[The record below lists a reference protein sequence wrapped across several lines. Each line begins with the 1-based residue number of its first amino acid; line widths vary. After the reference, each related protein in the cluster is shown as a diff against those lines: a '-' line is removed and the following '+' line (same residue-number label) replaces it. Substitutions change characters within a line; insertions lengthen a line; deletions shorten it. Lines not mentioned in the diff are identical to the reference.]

1 MNQKRIIVIVGPTGI
16 GKTDLSIKLAQ
27 NLKTEIISF
36 DSRQFFK
43 ELKIGTAPPCQDQ
56 LKLIQHHFIHNISIN
71 DEYNAG
77 LYEKDAIKKINEL
90 NKKYDDII
98 LVGGSGLYVKAI
110 IEGIDY
116 IPNIPKKIR
125 TSIQKKYE
133 EKGLQWLQ
141 NKVKEIDSKF
151 YNNCD
156 TKNPRRLI
164 RALEVYT
171 HSKVQLSSFHKKKK
185 KDRSFKTLKIGL
197 KTNREF
203 LYKKLEIRVDNMI
216 KNGLVKEVIS
226 LSKYQNKNALK
237 TVGYKEIFDFQ
248 KNKYTLEEAVNK
260 IKINSKRYAKRQITW
275 FSKEKY
281 NQFTSNQE
289 ELIIDFIK
297 KSI

>member
-1 MNQKRIIVIVGPTGI
+1 MSQKRIIVIVGPTGI

-27 NLKTEIISF
+27 HLKTEIISF

-43 ELKIGTAPPCQDQ
+43 ELKIGTAPPCEDQ
-56 LKLIQHHFIHNISIN
+56 LKLIQHHFIHNLSIN

-77 LYEKDAIKKINEL
+77 LYEKDVMKKINEL
-90 NKKYDDII
+90 HKKYDNII
-98 LVGGSGLYVKAI
+98 LVGGSGLYIKAI
-110 IEGIDY
+110 VEGIDY

-125 TSIQKKYE
+125 TAIQKKYE

-141 NKVKEIDSKF
+141 NKVKKIDSKF
-151 YNNCD
+151 YSNCD

-171 HSKVQLSSFHKKKK
+171 HSKVQLSSFHKKRK

-197 KTNREF
+197 KTSREF

-226 LSKYQNKNALK
+226 LSKYQNNNALK

-248 KNKYTLEEAVNK
+248 KNKYTLEEAINK

-275 FSKEKY
+275 FNS
-281 NQFTSNQE
+281 
-289 ELIIDFIK
+289 D
-297 KSI
+297 KSINWFYIDEIEKIKNFIEL

>member
-1 MNQKRIIVIVGPTGI
+1 MSQKRIIVIVGPTGI

-27 NLKTEIISF
+27 HLKTEIISF

-43 ELKIGTAPPCQDQ
+43 ELKIGTAPPCEDQ
-56 LKLIQHHFIHNISIN
+56 LKLIQHHFIHNLSIN

-77 LYEKDAIKKINEL
+77 LYEKDVMKKINEL
-90 NKKYDDII
+90 HKKYDDII
-98 LVGGSGLYVKAI
+98 LVGGSGLYIKAI
-110 IEGIDY
+110 VEGIDY

-125 TSIQKKYE
+125 TAIQKKFE

-141 NKVKEIDSKF
+141 NKVKKIDSKF
-151 YNNCD
+151 YSNCD

-171 HSKVQLSSFHKKKK
+171 HSKVQLSSFHKKRK

-197 KTNREF
+197 KTSREF

-248 KNKYTLEEAVNK
+248 KNKYTLEEAINK

-275 FSKEKY
+275 FNS
-281 NQFTSNQE
+281 
-289 ELIIDFIK
+289 D
-297 KSI
+297 KSINWFYIDEIEKIKNFIEL

>member
-1 MNQKRIIVIVGPTGI
+1 MSQKRIIVIVGPTGI

-27 NLKTEIISF
+27 HLKTEIISF

-43 ELKIGTAPPCQDQ
+43 ELKIGTAPPCEDQ
-56 LKLIQHHFIHNISIN
+56 LKLIQHHFIHNLSIN

-77 LYEKDAIKKINEL
+77 LYEKDVMKKINEL
-90 NKKYDDII
+90 HKKYDNII
-98 LVGGSGLYVKAI
+98 LVGGSGLYIKAI
-110 IEGIDY
+110 VEGIDY

-125 TSIQKKYE
+125 TAIQKKFE

-141 NKVKEIDSKF
+141 NKVKKIDSKF
-151 YNNCD
+151 YSNCD

-171 HSKVQLSSFHKKKK
+171 HSKVQLSSFHKKRK

-197 KTNREF
+197 KTSREF

-248 KNKYTLEEAVNK
+248 KNKYTLEEAINK

-275 FSKEKY
+275 FNS
-281 NQFTSNQE
+281 
-289 ELIIDFIK
+289 D
-297 KSI
+297 KSINWFYIDEIEKIKNFIEL

>member
-1 MNQKRIIVIVGPTGI
+1 MSQKRIIVIVGPTGI

-27 NLKTEIISF
+27 HLKTEIISF

-43 ELKIGTAPPCQDQ
+43 ELKIGTAPPCEDK
-56 LKLIQHHFIHNISIN
+56 LKLIQHHFIHNITIN
-71 DEYNAG
+71 DEYNVG

-90 NKKYDDII
+90 HKKYDDII
-98 LVGGSGLYVKAI
+98 LVGGSGLYIKAI
-110 IEGIDY
+110 VEGIDY

-125 TSIQKKYE
+125 TAIQKKYE

-151 YNNCD
+151 YSNCD

-248 KNKYTLEEAVNK
+248 KNECTLEEAINR

-275 FSKEKY
+275 FNSDKSINWFYIDEIEK
-281 NQFTSNQE
+281 
-289 ELIIDFIK
+289 IK
-297 KSI
+297 KFIEL

>member
-1 MNQKRIIVIVGPTGI
+1 MSQKRIIVIVGPTGI

-27 NLKTEIISF
+27 HLKTEIISF

-43 ELKIGTAPPCQDQ
+43 ELKIGTAPPCEDQ
-56 LKLIQHHFIHNISIN
+56 LKLIQHHFIHNLSIN
-71 DEYNAG
+71 DEYNVG
-77 LYEKDAIKKINEL
+77 LYEKDAMKKINEL
-90 NKKYDDII
+90 HKKYDDII
-98 LVGGSGLYVKAI
+98 LVGGSGLYIKAI
-110 IEGIDY
+110 VEGIDY

-125 TSIQKKYE
+125 TAIQKKFE

-141 NKVKEIDSKF
+141 NKVKKIDSKF
-151 YNNCD
+151 YSNCD

-171 HSKVQLSSFHKKKK
+171 HSKVQLSSFHKKRK

-197 KTNREF
+197 KTSREF

-226 LSKYQNKNALK
+226 LSKYQNNNALK

-248 KNKYTLEEAVNK
+248 KNKYTLEEAINK

-275 FSKEKY
+275 FNS
-281 NQFTSNQE
+281 
-289 ELIIDFIK
+289 D
-297 KSI
+297 KSINWFYIDEIEKIKNFIEL

>member
-1 MNQKRIIVIVGPTGI
+1 MSQKRIIVIVGPTGI

-27 NLKTEIISF
+27 HLKTEIISF

-43 ELKIGTAPPCQDQ
+43 ELKIGTAPPCEDQ
-56 LKLIQHHFIHNISIN
+56 LKLIQHHFIHNLSIN
-71 DEYNAG
+71 DEYNVG
-77 LYEKDAIKKINEL
+77 LYEKDAMKKINEL
-90 NKKYDDII
+90 HKKYDNII
-98 LVGGSGLYVKAI
+98 LVGGSGLYIKAI
-110 IEGIDY
+110 VEGIDY

-125 TSIQKKYE
+125 TAIQKKFE

-141 NKVKEIDSKF
+141 NKVKKIDSKF
-151 YNNCD
+151 YSNCD

-171 HSKVQLSSFHKKKK
+171 HSKVQLSSFHKKRK

-197 KTNREF
+197 KTSREF

-226 LSKYQNKNALK
+226 LSKYQNNNALK

-248 KNKYTLEEAVNK
+248 KNKYTLEEAINK

-275 FSKEKY
+275 FNSDQSINWFYLDEIEK
-281 NQFTSNQE
+281 
-289 ELIIDFIK
+289 IK
-297 KSI
+297 KFIEL

>member
-1 MNQKRIIVIVGPTGI
+1 MSQKRIIVIVGPTGI

-27 NLKTEIISF
+27 HLKTEIISF

-43 ELKIGTAPPCQDQ
+43 ELKIGTAPPCEDQ
-56 LKLIQHHFIHNISIN
+56 LKLIQHHFIHNLSIN

-77 LYEKDAIKKINEL
+77 LYEKDVMKKINEL
-90 NKKYDDII
+90 HKKYDNII
-98 LVGGSGLYVKAI
+98 LVGGSGLYIKAI
-110 IEGIDY
+110 VEGIDY

-125 TSIQKKYE
+125 TAIQKKYE

-141 NKVKEIDSKF
+141 NKVKKIDSKF
-151 YNNCD
+151 YSNCD

-171 HSKVQLSSFHKKKK
+171 HSKVQLSSFHKKRK

-197 KTNREF
+197 KTSREF

-248 KNKYTLEEAVNK
+248 KNKYTLEEAINK

-275 FSKEKY
+275 FNS
-281 NQFTSNQE
+281 
-289 ELIIDFIK
+289 D
-297 KSI
+297 KSINWFYIDEIEKIKNFIEL

>member
-1 MNQKRIIVIVGPTGI
+1 MSQKRIIVIVGPTGI

-27 NLKTEIISF
+27 HLKTEIISF

-43 ELKIGTAPPCQDQ
+43 ELKIGTAPPCEDQ
-56 LKLIQHHFIHNISIN
+56 LKLIQHHFIHNLSIN

-77 LYEKDAIKKINEL
+77 LYEKDAMKKINEL
-90 NKKYDDII
+90 HKKYDNII
-98 LVGGSGLYVKAI
+98 LVGGSGLYIKAI
-110 IEGIDY
+110 VEGIDY

-125 TSIQKKYE
+125 TAIQKKYE

-141 NKVKEIDSKF
+141 NKVKKIDSKF
-151 YNNCD
+151 YSNCD

-171 HSKVQLSSFHKKKK
+171 HSKVQLSSFHKKRK

-197 KTNREF
+197 KTSREF

-248 KNKYTLEEAVNK
+248 KNKYTLEEAINK

-275 FSKEKY
+275 FNS
-281 NQFTSNQE
+281 
-289 ELIIDFIK
+289 D
-297 KSI
+297 KSINWFYIDEIEKIKNFIEL